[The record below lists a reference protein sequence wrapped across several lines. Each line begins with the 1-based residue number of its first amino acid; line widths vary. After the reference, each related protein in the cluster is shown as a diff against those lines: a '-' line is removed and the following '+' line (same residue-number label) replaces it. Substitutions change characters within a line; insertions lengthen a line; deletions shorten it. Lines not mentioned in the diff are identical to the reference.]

1 MDKEKIIMNCRE
13 AKTILQMIKDQND
26 FLPQYYKVEKEMP

>member
-13 AKTILQMIKDQND
+13 AKITYKRIKDQND
-26 FLPQYYKVEKEMP
+26 FLPQYCKVEKEMP

>member
-13 AKTILQMIKDQND
+13 AKITCKRIKDQND
-26 FLPQYYKVEKEMP
+26 FLPQYYKAEKEMP